1 MANPD
6 TPHSSVRILVVDDF
20 EPWRQQVCSI
30 LQIRPGLRV
39 VAEIADG
46 LEAVQKAE
54 ELQPDLIV
62 LDIGLP
68 LLNGIEVARRVR
80 KVSPKSKIL
89 FVSQESS
96 ADVVQEA
103 LRTGARGYVLKT
115 DAGSELLIAINV
127 VLRGEQF
134 VSRRLADQQST
145 DNSKITPCHEAG
157 FYSSDQSLL
166 DHLTQFIGAALKRGN
181 AAIVIATESH
191 RENLFPRLQE
201 QGLDMTAALEQGRYA
216 GFDAGDTLSMCM
228 QDQCPMRV
236 DFHGS
241 WQIAFKQRR
250 MLPNRDAIALQFLE
264 SVYNFYGNKAMVRRR
279 LRSKDSGT
287 KRYSDATMLKFSA
300 DTQRMLFRA
309 GWTISSSK
317 KSMQNTQRFIPGSR
331 FAVEPHY

>member
-1 MANPD
+1 MAGT
-6 TPHSSVRILVVDDF
+6 TPI
-20 EPWRQQVCSI
+20 
-30 LQIRPGLRV
+30 
-39 VAEIADG
+39 
-46 LEAVQKAE
+46 
-54 ELQPDLIV
+54 
-62 LDIGLP
+62 
-68 LLNGIEVARRVR
+68 
-80 KVSPKSKIL
+80 
-89 FVSQESS
+89 S

-103 LRTGARGYVLKT
+103 HRTGARGYVLKT

-228 QDQCPMRV
+228 QDQMPDASRFSRV
-236 DFHGS
+236 MADRIQAAANAAEPGRNRVAGFGSSRTTSPLHVARRTLLPVAHERGS
-241 WQIAFKQRR
+241 WFH
-250 MLPNRDAIALQFLE
+250 PSALIE
-264 SVYNFYGNKAMVRRR
+264 SQYFR
-279 LRSKDSGT
+279 L
-287 KRYSDATMLKFSA
+287 A
-300 DTQRMLFRA
+300 DELA
-309 GWTISSSK
+309 PACS
-317 KSMQNTQRFIPGSR
+317 
-331 FAVEPHY
+331 

>member
-1 MANPD
+1 MRCSLG
-6 TPHSSVRILVVDDF
+6 TSSIRVLVVEDSEEF
-20 EPWRQQVCSI
+20 RKFICAKLGERPE
-30 LQIRPGLRV
+30 LQIVG
-39 VAEIADG
+39 EDTDG
-46 LEAVQKAE
+46 LQALQRAD
-54 ELQPDLIV
+54 ELQPDLIL

-68 LLNGIEVARRVR
+68 SLNGIEVARQIP
-80 KVSPKSKIL
+80 KISPKSKIL

-103 LRTGARGYVLKT
+103 LRTGARGYVLKM

-228 QDQCPMRV
+228 QDQMPDASRFSRVMADRIQAAANAAEPGRNRVAVFGECVQLLWEQGHGKATIALERLWNQEVLGRHNVEVLCGYSADAFQSRV
-236 DFHGS
+236 D
-241 WQIAFKQRR
+241 
-250 MLPNRDAIALQFLE
+250 NQFIE
-264 SVYNFYGNKAMVRRR
+264 KIHAEHTAVH
-279 LRSKDSGT
+279 
-287 KRYSDATMLKFSA
+287 
-300 DTQRMLFRA
+300 
-309 GWTISSSK
+309 
-317 KSMQNTQRFIPGSR
+317 SR
-331 FAVEPHY
+331 